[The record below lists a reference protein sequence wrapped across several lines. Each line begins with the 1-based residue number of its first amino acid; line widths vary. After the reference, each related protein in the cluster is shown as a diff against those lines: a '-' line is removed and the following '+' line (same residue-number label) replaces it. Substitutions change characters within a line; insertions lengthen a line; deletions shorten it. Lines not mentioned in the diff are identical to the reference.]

1 MEPYITRGNIYKY
14 DTAKS
19 FSIELRDHMETMKSI
34 EEVKKFLDEHI
45 EDMDKLLDIVNRSKF
60 FREFSE
66 LKRQIHN
73 PCPGYQ
79 NPKTIQKRLNSEE
92 ICRQPLCD
100 GLSRL

>member
-1 MEPYITRGNIYKY
+1 MEFNTSKGKNMETNITRETIYKY
-14 DTAKS
+14 VGAKS
-19 FSIELRDHMETMKSI
+19 FSLELRDHMETTKSI

-45 EDMDKLLDIVNRSKF
+45 EDMDKLLDIVIRSKF

-79 NPKTIQKRLNSEE
+79 NQK
-92 ICRQPLCD
+92 QFKK
-100 GLSRL
+100 G